1 VNKLAENWKTTA
13 LPSELVEIIEKILKE
28 HPELGYKSVAEF
40 VKDAVRRRIETI
52 QTFVEETKKE
62 A

>member
-13 LPSELVEIIEKILKE
+13 LPSELVVIIEKLLKD

-40 VKDAVRRRIETI
+40 VKDSVRRRIETV
-52 QTFVEETKKE
+52 QAFADKPKE